1 MTKAL
6 DKLIGKHISL
16 VATLTYMLFLDSG
29 MVEMKETKINLTTK
43 NSVMKLVLIPLE
55 EKLVNCPALPDRV
68 MDTFPGKA

>member
-1 MTKAL
+1 
-6 DKLIGKHISL
+6 
-16 VATLTYMLFLDSG
+16 MLFLDSG
-29 MVEMKETKINLTTK
+29 TVEMKETKINLKTK